1 MPQSLVREPYASE
14 LDYFKKNPNVSG
26 MATEDNK
33 VILNPYSKLKPEEY
47 KAVVIN
53 ETARLKIKNDPSFTP
68 TFSLTK
74 QQEEFLNSTTYKDV
88 DENNRK
94 ATIAARLVSGDP
106 SAGQPTKEQEEFV
119 NRLRQSI
126 FNKPEMAT
134 GGQVMNQTQRLF
146 AEGGMPDEGGT
157 VDPVSGNQVPPGAMQ
172 EEVRDD
178 IPAQLSEGE
187 FIFPADVVRYI
198 GLERLMKM
206 RDQAKKGLKRM
217 EEIGQMGNAEE
228 VANPEAPL
236 EDEQFSSTIDEIMGE
251 TENEQEYAYGGDVSF
266 ARPAMPAMPAVP
278 TPEPFVFNESQL
290 NNNLAGMLGI
300 SPDSQPT
307 TMPPAEA
314 PKMGMETPTMGMAK
328 GGLAKRKKK

>member
-1 MPQSLVREPYASE
+1 M
-14 LDYFKKNPNVSG
+14 
-26 MATEDNK
+26 
-33 VILNPYSKLKPEEY
+33 
-47 KAVVIN
+47 
-53 ETARLKIKNDPSFTP
+53 
-68 TFSLTK
+68 
-74 QQEEFLNSTTYKDV
+74 LNSD
-88 DENNRK
+88 
-94 ATIAARLVSGDP
+94 
-106 SAGQPTKEQEEFV
+106 
-119 NRLRQSI
+119 
-126 FNKPEMAT
+126 
-134 GGQVMNQTQRLF
+134 TQRLL

-217 EEIGQMGNAEE
+217 EDIGQMGNAEE
-228 VANPEAPL
+228 VENPEAPL

-251 TENEQEYAYGGDVSF
+251 SEGEQQYAYGGDVSF

>member
-1 MPQSLVREPYASE
+1 MLS
-14 LDYFKKNPNVSG
+14 
-26 MATEDNK
+26 
-33 VILNPYSKLKPEEY
+33 
-47 KAVVIN
+47 
-53 ETARLKIKNDPSFTP
+53 ND
-68 TFSLTK
+68 
-74 QQEEFLNSTTYKDV
+74 
-88 DENNRK
+88 
-94 ATIAARLVSGDP
+94 
-106 SAGQPTKEQEEFV
+106 
-119 NRLRQSI
+119 
-126 FNKPEMAT
+126 
-134 GGQVMNQTQRLF
+134 TQRLL
-146 AEGGMPDEGGT
+146 AEGGMPDEGGST
-157 VDPVSGNQVPPGAMQ
+157 DPVSGNQVPPGAMQ

-206 RDQAKKGLKRM
+206 RDQAKKGLRRM

-228 VANPEAPL
+228 VENPEAPM
-236 EDEQFSSTIDEIMGE
+236 EDEQFSSTIDEIME
-251 TENEQEYAYGGDVSF
+251 EPEEEQQYAYGGDVSF

-307 TMPPAEA
+307 TMPPTEP
-314 PKMGMETPTMGMAK
+314 PKMGMETPTMGMAR